1 MEKNLKICWIK
12 NKGNYIRFYFTTQD
26 DYWGDDW
33 NDAPWEDNAGDVYSE
48 FVEYFVDVIVPFNYK
63 VTHTLNDLYDPYQSN
78 VAIADLVDN
87 NAPFIY
93 VTADCYEP
101 KIYEKIKKSFCHFS
115 FNESI
120 DSFWEKVKYFR
131 VIDEVDLN
139 TEANE
144 GLEEDDSVL
153 IYILGIEM

>member
-1 MEKNLKICWIK
+1 MKKNLKICWIK

-48 FVEYFVDVIVPFNYK
+48 FVEYFIDVVVPFYYK
-63 VTHTLNDLYDPYQSN
+63 VTHTLNDLYDPYNSN

-101 KIYEKIKKSFCHFS
+101 KTYEKIKKSFCHFS

-120 DSFWEKVKYFR
+120 NSFREKAKYFR

-144 GLEEDDSVL
+144 GLEENDFVL
-153 IYILGIEM
+153 F